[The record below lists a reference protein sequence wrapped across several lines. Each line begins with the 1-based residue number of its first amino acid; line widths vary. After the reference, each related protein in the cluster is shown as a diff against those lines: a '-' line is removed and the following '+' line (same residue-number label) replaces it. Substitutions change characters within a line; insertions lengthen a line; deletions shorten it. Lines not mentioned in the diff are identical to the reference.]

1 MNRPPASLSGFGACS
16 QAAGQRSQAL
26 LEFALVLP
34 LLLMLLFGIMDTALI
49 FQSWLTVE
57 NIARLSVRY
66 AVTGQYDTTYC
77 VDSVADP
84 DSDACAGTNYIQ
96 EQNEARLQ
104 TIMNN
109 PHGYAY
115 RQAYVL
121 FRDPDAVDVGSD
133 NLFDAENEIGYFRVT
148 VCSSRDANG
157 NGNHEDDFTFYA
169 PTRNEYSRCTPN
181 DDPGDP
187 GDRII
192 IAVDFAHPLLTPFLN
207 RVWPSVHLFAYRQ
220 GIVEMF
226 RVPRVIALP
235 PLIGVPTSTPSN
247 TPLPTSTPTNTA
259 TATYTSTALPI
270 YIEIVSPDP
279 DGVVITSVSQTLFEA
294 IAYNPPYG
302 TNNGDGIA
310 NIRFWFSGPSGI
322 PSRTESQLRYCA
334 FSGNGPCQPISA
346 VMDYTTLLNGEYTM
360 YAQATGV
367 DGRTSVIVSKR
378 FILQLPPTPTPTAT
392 RTFTPTP
399 LPSCSN
405 IFVNQTS
412 LSSNKFNVRVRNDNS
427 ATAYLTSSVMTWSS
441 PYSPPLYFDYFT
453 FGRTYYNPRDSVYTS
468 PITWTSDMGGSPDPL
483 AGGGSQITWGA
494 RFVLNGAP
502 AFHGS
507 YSVTLTFNFPG
518 WGDCVLSSSISR
530 YTPTPT
536 FTHTPTRTPT
546 ITRTPTR
553 TLSPT
558 ITRTPTRTL
567 SPTITR
573 TPTRTPTRTNTPTR
587 TLSPTI
593 TNTPTITRT
602 PTRTPTHTPTNTPT
616 NTLPVT
622 STSTRTPTRTPTK
635 TPTLGG
641 G

>member
-1 MNRPPASLSGFGACS
+1 MKKARSTSLSRPPVRS
-16 QAAGQRSQAL
+16 QASGQRSQAL

-66 AVTGQYDTTYC
+66 AVTGQYDTDYC
-77 VDSVADP
+77 LDSDADP
-84 DSDACAGTNYIQ
+84 DFDACAGENYIQ

-104 TIMNN
+104 SIINN
-109 PHGYAY
+109 PNGYAY

-121 FRDPDAVDVGSD
+121 FRNPDAVDVGSD
-133 NLFDAENEIGYFRVT
+133 NLFDDENEIGYFRVT

-157 NGNHEDDFTFYA
+157 DGDHTNDFTFYA
-169 PTRNEYSRCTPN
+169 PTRNEYARCVP
-181 DDPGDP
+181 DQDPGDP
-187 GDRII
+187 GDRIV

-207 RVWPSVHLFAYRQ
+207 QVWPSLHLFAYRQ
-220 GIVEMF
+220 GVVEMF

-259 TATYTSTALPI
+259 TATFTSTALPI
-270 YIEIVSPDP
+270 YIAIVSPDP
-279 DGVVITSVSQTLFEA
+279 DGQVITAVNQTPFEA

-310 NIRFWFSGPSGI
+310 RIRFWFSGPSSI
-322 PSRTESQLRYCA
+322 PARTEAQRRYCA
-334 FSGNGPCQPISA
+334 FGGDGPCNFISSA
-346 VMDYTTLLNGEYTM
+346 LDYTTLLNGEYTM

-367 DGRTSVIVSKR
+367 DGRTSVIVSRR
-378 FILQLPPTPTPTAT
+378 FILQLPPTPTPTVT
-392 RTFTPTP
+392 STFTPTP

-405 IFVNQTS
+405 LVINQTR
-412 LSSNKFNVRVRNDNS
+412 LNGDDFQVRVRNNNL

-441 PYSPPLYFDYFT
+441 PYSPPLYFDYFW
-453 FGRTYYNPRDSVYTS
+453 FGRTYYNPSGNITTS
-468 PITWTSDMGGSPDPL
+468 PVSWSSAMGGIPDPL
-483 AGGGSQITWGA
+483 PGGGTEIRWTADFDLMGQ
-494 RFVLNGAP
+494 P
-502 AFHGS
+502 FHGS

-536 FTHTPTRTPT
+536 RTRTPTRTPT

-558 ITRTPTRTL
+558 ITRTPTRTGSPTFTRTPTRTPTRTL

-573 TPTRTPTRTNTPTR
+573 TPTRTATGTATPTRTNTVPA
-587 TLSPTI
+587 
-593 TNTPTITRT
+593 
-602 PTRTPTHTPTNTPT
+602 
-616 NTLPVT
+616 
-622 STSTRTPTRTPTK
+622 TSTRTPTPTITPSPS
-635 TPTLGG
+635 PTTDIG
-641 G
+641 